1 MKKLFFIFLIS
12 FFCFIFLT
20 SQEGSSYEKYI
31 NIDGKLYKVI
41 ISENGDTLSKT
52 EIEVEKNVKDA
63 ENPKSETVKEYNPQL
78 LRIVP
83 YKWQA
88 GWYGAWQGFSYGFF
102 ITEGLGLSTSR
113 IAPLVYLSTPSLM
126 FFLPPLLIKDD
137 VPIRSLAFIDW
148 GYRLGPF
155 DFIVLRNSFGK
166 SPFGN
171 LEFGPFNLDFLGL
184 SLTGYTQSWLG
195 YYLSRKNENLR
206 RAASDFYASGAVLG
220 YVSGGLIGLYLAEKL
235 VPENPDQSNID
246 WNDSTQIAQYNDSIF
261 KLDNKRELY
270 GFTTAFLSSTLLR
283 SLGFYLGNREDLK
296 FKSFDGYFYTF
307 NMLPGILLT
316 IEVYN
321 YIDRKDEFPLVA
333 GISGLLSTVVTSY
346 FMRNIRLDDG
356 NAILMMIGG
365 IVGGA
370 LGQGIERTIAAYTDD
385 DNIHSSIGAFSMILG
400 EYLVYLLRRNA
411 IQSGID
417 FGSNIG
423 FYIYPS
429 TNKGIGGNLTFN
441 F

>member
-1 MKKLFFIFLIS
+1 MKKSFFFFLIS
-12 FFCFIFLT
+12 FFCFLFLT
-20 SQEGSSYEKYI
+20 SQENITFEKYV
-31 NIDGKLYKVI
+31 NIDGKLYKI
-41 ISENGDTLSKT
+41 ILSENGDTLSKT
-52 EIEVEKNVKDA
+52 EIVVEQKTIEEEKI
-63 ENPKSETVKEYNPQL
+63 KSENIKEYNPQL

-113 IAPLVYLSTPSLM
+113 IAPLIYLSTPSLM

-155 DFIVLRNSFGK
+155 DFIVLRNAFGR
-166 SPFGN
+166 SSFGN
-171 LEFGPFNLDFLGL
+171 LDFGPFNLDFLGL

-220 YVSGGLIGLYLAEKL
+220 YATGGLVGIYLAQQL
-235 VPENPDQSNID
+235 VPDNPDQSNID
-246 WNDSTQIAQYNDSIF
+246 WNDSAQIAQYNDSIL

-270 GFTTAFLSSTLLR
+270 GFTTAFLSSALLR
-283 SLGFYLGNREDLK
+283 SFGFILGNREDLK

-333 GISGLLSTVVTSY
+333 GISGLVSTGVTAY
-346 FMRNIRLDDG
+346 FMRNMHLDDG

-385 DNIHSSIGAFSMILG
+385 DNLHSSIGAFSMILG
-400 EYLVYLLRRNA
+400 EYLVYLLRKNA
-411 IQSGID
+411 IHSGTD
-417 FGSNIG
+417 FGSNMG

-429 TNKGIGGNLTFN
+429 INKGVCGRLTFN

>member
-1 MKKLFFIFLIS
+1 MKKIFFLLLILNFILLFIFP
-12 FFCFIFLT
+12 
-20 SQEGSSYEKYI
+20 QENFQAEKYV
-31 NIDGKLYKVI
+31 NIEGKLYKII

-52 EIEVEKNVKDA
+52 EIFIEEKDKGIEKPLN
-63 ENPKSETVKEYNPQL
+63 ENKKEYNPQL

-102 ITEGLGLSTSR
+102 NTEALGISTSR

-148 GYRLGPF
+148 GYRLGPI
-155 DFIVLRNSFGK
+155 DFIASRIAFGK
-166 SPFGN
+166 SEFGVID
-171 LEFGPFNLDFLGL
+171 FGPFNLDYLGL
-184 SLTGYTQSWLG
+184 SLTGYAESWLG
-195 YYLSRKNENLR
+195 YYFSRKNINLN

-220 YVSGGLIGLYLAEKL
+220 YTTGALIGIYLGEKM
-235 VPENPDQSNID
+235 VPEDPVLDSID
-246 WNDSTQIAQYNDSIF
+246 WQDSLKVAQYEDSVF
-261 KLDNKRELY
+261 KLNNKRELY
-270 GFTTAFLSSTLLR
+270 GFTTAFLSSVILR
-283 SLGFYLGNREDLK
+283 SFGYYIGNREDLK

-316 IEVYN
+316 VEAYN
-321 YIDRKDEFPLVA
+321 YIDKKDEFPLVA
-333 GISGLLSTVVTSY
+333 GISGLVSTGVTSY

-356 NAILMMIGG
+356 NAILMLIGG

-370 LGQGIERTIAAYTDD
+370 LGQGIERTISAFTND
-385 DNIHSSIGAFSMILG
+385 DNIHSSIGAVSMLIG
-400 EYLVYLLRRNA
+400 ESLVYLLRKDA
-411 IQSGID
+411 IKSGID
-417 FGSNIG
+417 FGTKLGIY
-423 FYIYPS
+423 FYPS
-429 TNKGIGGNLTFN
+429 INKGVSGNLTFN